1 MPTLVA
7 LPPMNPAAWQKT
19 QPSMPATPLRSASR
33 TLVRVRGRIRVR
45 ARVKARVRGWGKG

>member
-1 MPTLVA
+1 MVA

-33 TLVRVRGRIRVR
+33 TLVRGGGRVR
-45 ARVKARVRGWGKG
+45 ARVRARVRGWGEG